1 MSGHSHW
8 AGIKHKKGI
17 KDAQRA
23 KVFTKHGKLIAI
35 AAKEG
40 GGDPEKNWK
49 LRLVVE
55 RAKADNMPKENI
67 ERAIKRGTG
76 EFKGEEI
83 SEIIYEAM
91 GPRGVMMIIKTATDN
106 RNRTVNEIKGILA
119 KAKGKLGEVG
129 SIMWNFKKVGAIV
142 IIVPQKED
150 LYSMEMRA
158 IEAGAEDTERAEN
171 YLIVYTKTENLQKV
185 KDNLEKAN
193 LPIESVEIM
202 YLPNQKVSLSTQD
215 GVDYEKLLQALYE
228 QEDVQEIYDNL

>member
-23 KVFTKHGKLIAI
+23 KIFTKHGKLITI

-76 EFKGEEI
+76 ELKGEEI
-83 SEIIYEAM
+83 KEIIYEAM
-91 GPRGVMMIIKTATDN
+91 GPGGVMMIIKTATDN
-106 RNRTVNEIKGILA
+106 RNRTVNEIKGVLS
-119 KAKGKLGEVG
+119 KTKGKLGEVG
-129 SIMWNFKKVGAIV
+129 SIMWNFKKAGAI
-142 IIVPQKED
+142 IIAVPKKED
-150 LYSMEMRA
+150 LYGMEMKA
-158 IEAGAEDTERAEN
+158 IEAGAEDTEYSEN
-171 YLIVYTKTENLQKV
+171 HLIIYTKTENLQKV
-185 KDNLEKAN
+185 KDNLEKAS
-193 LPIESVEIM
+193 LPIESAEIM
-202 YLPNQKVSLSTQD
+202 YLPSQKVSLSTQD
-215 GVDYEKLLQALYE
+215 REDYEKLLQALDE
-228 QEDVQEIYDNL
+228 QEDIQEIYDNL